1 MYEQEAQ
8 SSRLVEVNVMMK
20 QDVPIVCMLPA
31 TVHVM

>member
-1 MYEQEAQ
+1 MYEQEGQ
-8 SSRLVEVNVMMK
+8 SSRLVGVNVIMN